1 MDISILQA
9 KTETELKT
17 LVTADMT
24 KRDLLIKLVGS
35 EFVQTEPVRKY
46 RLDGQIESEYSE
58 DHDVETNALLK
69 KRTTLWTYYKTGEVD
84 TITITETDAL
94 GNGTKKVIKHYID
107 GKQPTATVSKV
118 SAIIEEVITK

>member
-1 MDISILQA
+1 MDILTLQD

-24 KRDLLIKLVGS
+24 KRDMLIKLVGS
-35 EFVQTEPVRKY
+35 EVVRTEPVRKY
-46 RLDGQIESEYSE
+46 RFDKQIESEYSE
-58 DHDVETNALLK
+58 EHDVETNVLLK

-84 TITITETDAL
+84 TITITETDEL

-107 GKQPTATVSKV
+107 GKQPTATVAKV
-118 SAIIEEVITK
+118 SAIIKEVR